1 MQELAKIEL
10 HLHLDCSLSY
20 RAVSALAP
28 DVTPDE
34 YERAYRAPNK
44 CQNLAQF
51 LSCAPSG
58 FLLMQTEDALKL
70 AVEDLFEQL
79 AADNVIY
86 AEIRFAPLLHLER
99 GLSPARV
106 VEIVDKAVD
115 RMISATGIEA
125 RILLCALRHYS
136 PEQSTTTAHLVQQF
150 RDSHVVGLD
159 LAGDEAGY
167 AINVHIPAFRFAKEA
182 GCCRTAHAGEA
193 RGPQSVWETLRELEP
208 TRIGHGVRS
217 MEDPALVDHLRRT
230 QLHLEVCPSANVQI
244 IESLRH
250 WHEHPIDR
258 MLRAGLSL
266 GVNCDSRALTPT
278 TLNKEYAGLSACFGW
293 NREEFYRV
301 NRMALDAAFVDEPTR
316 SRLQSQLESAYHS
329 DFAATHTKE

>member
-1 MQELAKIEL
+1 MQEFPKIEL

-20 RAVSALAP
+20 KAVSALAP
-28 DVTPDE
+28 EVTPHE
-34 YERAYRAPNK
+34 YESAFRAPSK

-58 FLLMQTEDALKL
+58 FLLMQTAEALRL

-86 AEIRFAPLLHLER
+86 TEIRFAPLLHLEN
-99 GLSPARV
+99 GLTPLRV
-106 VEIVDKAVD
+106 VEIVDKAVE
-115 RMISATGIEA
+115 RMNSETGIEG
-125 RILLCALRHYS
+125 RLLLCALRHFS
-136 PEQSTTTAHLVQQF
+136 PRQSMTTAQLATHFLGS
-150 RDSHVVGLD
+150 RVVGLD

-167 AINVHIPAFRFAKEA
+167 AIDVHIPAFRLAMDA

-193 RGPQSVWETLRELEP
+193 LGPPSVWEVLQELQP

-217 MEDPALVDHLRRT
+217 MEDPALVDHLRRKRI
-230 QLHLEVCPSANVQI
+230 HLEVCPSANVQI

-250 WHEHPIDR
+250 WSEHPIDR

-266 GVNCDSRALTPT
+266 GVNCDSRTLTAT
-278 TLNKEYAGLSACFGW
+278 TLRNEYQQLSDCFGW
-293 NREEFYRV
+293 GREEFYRV
-301 NRMALDAAFVDEPTR
+301 NEMALDAAFVDETTR
-316 SRLQSQLESAYHS
+316 NTLRAKLESGYRQGAFPS
-329 DFAATHTKE
+329 